1 MSPITGLLPGRPAES
16 LRPRLRRDRHDP
28 AGRTSQIHRNPR
40 TTNGERTLEHYR
52 GTLER
57 HVLPRLG
64 HRRLQLITTDD
75 LAALVAELRAKGL
88 SPWTING
95 LLVPLSCVF
104 SFAVRRS
111 YIATNPLRHL
121 HPDERPH
128 PRLSDQRVLT
138 RAELARLLHATPP
151 RYQPLLATAIATG
164 MRFSEVLALSWADV
178 DFAAG
183 VIHVRYQLAR
193 GRRGLPPRRVAPKTR
208 ASVREIPLL
217 PQLAAVLRQHKSH
230 SRYTDAAPA
239 PSTTAASPE
248 AAIADSVST
257 TAATRSPAT

>member
-1 MSPITGLLPGRPAES
+1 M
-16 LRPRLRRDRHDP
+16 
-28 AGRTSQIHRNPR
+28 
-40 TTNGERTLEHYR
+40 
-52 GTLER
+52 
-57 HVLPRLG
+57 LPRLG
-64 HRRLQLITTDD
+64 HRQLQLITTDD
-75 LAALVAELRAKGL
+75 LAALVTELRAKGL

-164 MRFSEVLALSWADV
+164 MRFSEVLALSWADG
-178 DFAAG
+178 DFTAG

-217 PQLAAVLRQHKSH
+217 PHLAAVLRQHKSH

-248 AAIADSVST
+248 AAIADSVCT
-257 TAATRSPAT
+257 TSVTRSPAT